1 MKVFFK
7 DDYSYIVASKKMK
20 KTATI
25 ALILI
30 FCTLYIKAQKVG
42 LVLSGGAAKG
52 IAHIGVLK
60 ALEENNVPIDYITGT
75 SMGGLVGG
83 MYAAGY
89 SPSEMEYIVLSQDFQ
104 EWVSGNFDA
113 DFTYYYQRKAVSAA
127 IISLGLGIDSTF
139 QARLRSNLVNDIPL
153 NFALLDLTA
162 QATINSNWNFDSLM
176 VPYRCMIADV
186 FSQQQIAVKDGSLG
200 EAMRATM
207 TVPYVYRPIRING
220 RYVFDG
226 GLYNNFPVD
235 VMEKEFK
242 PDIIIGVNVSSKTF
256 KEYPFKSDDEVLS
269 KLFNYLLLS
278 KSDSAMVK
286 ENGIY
291 IQPDVSERS
300 VVDFKDPAML
310 IQLGYDAAMGKM
322 QEIKEAVKRE
332 QTPAQKKA
340 MRSKFKERKDPVI
353 FNAFRF
359 TGINNRQKVYI
370 RSVIKQDYNKVS
382 LYNAKKGYY
391 LLVSDPNF
399 RTVFPRIVKTTKNLY
414 DFELD
419 VKPERSLRAEVG
431 GNISSRP
438 INAVYFGLD
447 YSYLNAYYL
456 TVSTDFYLGR
466 FYESAALS
474 TRLDFAWKR
483 PMFLSANFVYN
494 HWNYFK
500 SSNLIILEP
509 TINFVDQSDKRL
521 VFALGTPAKHNGK
534 YMLKVGG
541 LNHRDFFS
549 QTNFYKDGD
558 VLDRSVF
565 NALKYSIE
573 YENNTLDL
581 KQFPTSGHEMRIS
594 LQYINGIERYVP
606 GTESNLLIKRR
617 ELEWFRFCLDFEK
630 YYSITEKY
638 KIAWVSDM
646 VVSNQP
652 LYSSYRSSIINATAF
667 YPMLDSRTILL
678 QNYRAFSYAAT
689 GMKNVYIINK
699 SFQTRLELYYFQP
712 YQKILNTAS
721 QNAELGEPFKHRYI
735 TGIVSVVY
743 KSPVGP
749 ISINTSYYDE
759 PKDKWYFLF
768 NMGYLIF
775 QRKALE

>member
-1 MKVFFK
+1 
-7 DDYSYIVASKKMK
+7 MK
-20 KTATI
+20 KTSITFI
-25 ALILI
+25 LLIL
-30 FCTLYIKAQKVG
+30 FVVQLQAQKVG

-89 SPSEMEYIVLSQDFQ
+89 SPSEMEYIVLSKDFQ
-104 EWVSGNFDA
+104 EWVGGNFETNY
-113 DFTYYYQRKAVSAA
+113 TYYYQRKALSAS
-127 IISLGLGIDSTF
+127 IISLGLGLDSGF
-139 QARLRSNLVNDIPL
+139 QAKLRSNLINDIPL

-176 VPYRCMIADV
+176 IPYRCMIADV
-186 FSQQQIAVKDGSLG
+186 FSQQQIAIKDGSLG

-235 VMEKEFK
+235 IMERDFK
-242 PDIIIGVNVSSKTF
+242 PDVLIGVNVSSKTF

-278 KSDSAMVK
+278 KSDSTTVK

-291 IQPDVSERS
+291 IQPDVSENS
-300 VVDFKDPAML
+300 VVDFKNPEYLMR
-310 IQLGYDAAMGKM
+310 LGYEAAMSKM
-322 QEIKEAVKRE
+322 PEIKAKIARE
-332 QTPAQKKA
+332 QTSAQKKK
-340 MRSKFKERKDPVI
+340 MRSAFKERKDPVI
-353 FNAFRF
+353 FNALRF
-359 TGINNRQKVYI
+359 TGVNNRQKVYL
-370 RSVIKQDYNKVS
+370 RSVIKQDYNRIS
-382 LYNAKKGYY
+382 LYNAKQGYY

-419 VKPERSLRAEVG
+419 VKPERNLQAEVG

-447 YSYLNAYYL
+447 YSYLNAYNI

-466 FYESAALS
+466 FYESVALS

-483 PMFLSANFVYN
+483 PIFMSTNFVYN

-500 SSNLIILEP
+500 SSNLVILEP

-521 VFALGTPAKHNGK
+521 VFTIGTPAKRNGK

-541 LNHRDFFS
+541 LNHRDLFS
-549 QTNFYKDGD
+549 QTNVYKEGD
-558 VLDRSVF
+558 ELDRSTF
-565 NALKYSIE
+565 NALKYSVE

-581 KQFPTSGHEMRIS
+581 KQFATSGHKMRIS
-594 LQYINGIERYVP
+594 LQYIDGIERYIP
-606 GTESNLLIKRR
+606 GTESILNIRR
-617 ELEWFRFCLDFEK
+617 KEMSWVRFCVDFEK
-630 YYSITEKY
+630 YYNVSEKY
-638 KIAWVSDM
+638 KLGWVYDM

-652 LYSSYRSSIINATAF
+652 LFSSYRSSIINATAF

-678 QNYRAFSYAAT
+678 ENYRAFSYAAT
-689 GMKNVYIINK
+689 GIKNVFIINR
-699 SFQTRLELYYFQP
+699 SFQTRLEMYYFQP
-712 YQKILNTAS
+712 YQKIINSTT
-721 QNAELGEPFKHRYI
+721 QKAELGKPLNHRYL
-735 TGIVSVVY
+735 TGIASIVY

-749 ISINTSYYDE
+749 ISFNTSYYDE
-759 PKDKWYFLF
+759 PKNKWFFLF

>member
-1 MKVFFK
+1 
-7 DDYSYIVASKKMK
+7 MK
-20 KTATI
+20 KTAFI
-25 ALILI
+25 LICLIL
-30 FCTLYIKAQKVG
+30 FSFNMQAQKVG

-89 SPSEMEYIVLSQDFQ
+89 SPSEMEYIVLSKDFQ
-104 EWVSGNFDA
+104 EWVTGNFEA
-113 DFTYYYQRKAVSAA
+113 AYTYYYKRKALSAS
-127 IISLGLGIDSTF
+127 IISLGLGLDSGF
-139 QARLRSNLVNDIPL
+139 QARLRSNLINDIPL

-242 PDIIIGVNVSSKTF
+242 PDVLIGVNVSSKTF
-256 KEYPFKSDDEVLS
+256 KEYPFKSDDEVLA

-291 IQPDVSERS
+291 IQPDVSESS
-300 VVDFKDPAML
+300 VVDFKNPEYLMK
-310 IQLGYDAAMGKM
+310 LGYDAAMSKM
-322 QEIKEAVKRE
+322 PEIKAKIARE
-332 QTPAQKKA
+332 QTSAEKKKL
-340 MRSKFKERKDPVI
+340 RSAFKERKDPVV
-353 FNAFRF
+353 FNALRF
-359 TGINNRQKVYI
+359 TGVNNRQKVYL
-370 RSVIKQDYNKVS
+370 RSVIKQDFNRIS
-382 LYNAKKGYY
+382 LYNAKQGYY

-419 VKPERSLRAEVG
+419 VKPERNLQAEVG

-447 YSYLNAYYL
+447 YSYLNAYNI

-483 PMFLSANFVYN
+483 PIYLSANFVYN

-500 SSNLIILEP
+500 SSNLILLEP
-509 TINFVDQSDKRL
+509 SINFVDQSDKRL
-521 VFALGTPAKHNGK
+521 VFTLGTPAKHNGK
-534 YMLKVGG
+534 YMLKIAG
-541 LNHRDFFS
+541 LNHRDLFS
-549 QTNFYKDGD
+549 QTNIYAEGD
-558 VLDRSVF
+558 LLDRSTF
-565 NALKYSIE
+565 NAFKYSIE
-573 YENNTLDL
+573 YENNTLDA
-581 KQFPTSGHEMRIS
+581 KQFASAGHEMRIS

-606 GTESNLLIKRR
+606 GNESIVNARR
-617 ELEWFRFCLDFEK
+617 KELSWARFCLDYEK
-630 YYSITEKY
+630 YYNVSRRY
-638 KIAWVSDM
+638 KIAWVYDM

-652 LYSSYRSSIINATAF
+652 LFASYRSSIINATAF

-678 QNYRAFSYAAT
+678 ENYRAYSWAAT
-689 GMKNVYIINK
+689 GIKNVFIINK

-712 YQKILNTAS
+712 YQKILNSAT
-721 QNAELGEPFKHRYI
+721 QKPELGRPFKHRYV
-735 TGIVSVVY
+735 TGIASFVY